1 MLRPRDQHVDDETL
15 LAFQLDQLKQQR
27 VLRVAT
33 HLQECDDCAD
43 RLDALNQ
50 GLAAAGEL
58 TGEDQGSTLQLEGL
72 DDLDDLDDLDAEPPA
87 RRTGLRLGIAGL
99 GLLVGGG
106 ALGLLYHVSPGAA
119 PSVGLITL
127 AAVVTLALVLISVGA
142 AQRLL
147 TSGDQ
152 VFRRRYMR
160 GKPPRPGAGPG
171 WTRSVVLGLV
181 VLALL
186 MLTYLL
192 VLGPRAEPQSAEP
205 GQLQA
210 EMER

>member
-15 LAFQLDQLKQQR
+15 LAFQLDQLEQRR

-50 GLAAAGEL
+50 GLEAAGEL
-58 TGEDQGSTLQLEGL
+58 VGEAQRSTSQLE
-72 DDLDDLDDLDAEPPA
+72 DLEDLEDLDAAPSA

-119 PSVGLITL
+119 PSVGLLAL

-160 GKPPRPGAGPG
+160 GKPARAGAGPG

-210 EMER
+210 EMKR

>member
-15 LAFQLDQLKQQR
+15 LAFQLDQLEQRR

-50 GLAAAGEL
+50 GLEAAGEL
-58 TGEDQGSTLQLEGL
+58 AGEAQRSTSQLEDL
-72 DDLDDLDDLDAEPPA
+72 EDLDTPPA

-119 PSVGLITL
+119 PSVGLIAL

-152 VFRRRYMR
+152 VFRRRYMSGTPAR
-160 GKPPRPGAGPG
+160 SAAGPG

-186 MLTYLL
+186 LLTYLL

-210 EMER
+210 EMKR